1 MRAVRYHG
9 REDVRVDDV
18 PGPVCG
24 SGQVK
29 IKPAFVGICGSDLHE
44 YMDGPHAV
52 PRTPHPLT
60 GEKLPTTLGH
70 EFSGIVE
77 EVGRDVTD
85 LKVGDKVAV
94 KPNLS
99 DGTCRSCS
107 TGWANCCEKLGFIGY
122 SGSAGGLSD
131 HVVVNRKHAIRLPE
145 SIPLEIGALVEPLS
159 VAWHAVNRSPL
170 HNGDTA
176 LVVGAG
182 PIGLAIVQVLRARE
196 INTIIVVEVSKRR
209 REFAATFGA
218 SHVLDPTEVDAV
230 AEVRAI
236 TGDFKGASVA
246 FESSGVQAGL
256 DTAMA
261 GTRVRG
267 TTVILSLWEKK
278 PVLDAFAV
286 VLGEKHIAGAVVYDE
301 GDFEGVIG
309 AIESGKIQPRTMIT
323 STIPMEEIVEKG
335 FKALIHEK
343 DQHIKILVDLS
354 A

>member
-1 MRAVRYHG
+1 MRFCYPIRCHWI
-9 REDVRVDDV
+9 
-18 PGPVCG
+18 
-24 SGQVK
+24 S
-29 IKPAFVGICGSDLHE
+29 
-44 YMDGPHAV
+44 
-52 PRTPHPLT
+52 
-60 GEKLPTTLGH
+60 
-70 EFSGIVE
+70 
-77 EVGRDVTD
+77 EVGRADNTPVIFNTHSS
-85 LKVGDKVAV
+85 
-94 KPNLS
+94 NTNIS
-99 DGTCRSCS
+99 HS
-107 TGWANCCEKLGFIGY
+107 T
-122 SGSAGGLSD
+122 
-131 HVVVNRKHAIRLPE
+131 
-145 SIPLEIGALVEPLS
+145 ALIEPLS

-170 HNGDTA
+170 QKGDTA

-196 INTIIVVEVSKRR
+196 IETIIVVEVSKRR

-230 AEVRAI
+230 SEIRGI
-236 TGDFKGASVA
+236 TGDVKGVAVA
-246 FESSGVQAGL
+246 FECSGVQAGL

-286 VLGEKHIAGAVVYDE
+286 VLGEKHIAGAVVYEE

-309 AIESGKIQPRTMIT
+309 AIESGKYLLTVQLLILCMHCVLTGANIGKLQPRSMIT

-343 DQHIKILVDLS
+343 DKHIKILVDIS